1 MITICITIG
10 VVALIVCA
18 TVAYIMHDK
27 NINKLD
33 GSDISKLEDIN
44 IICDHMLEQEMLDNE
59 AEKYFDMRKYRDVV
73 EQIYNITKTYNQ

>member
-18 TVAYIMHDK
+18 TVCFIFHERYM
-27 NINKLD
+27 
-33 GSDISKLEDIN
+33 SDIDAGDVSKLEDIN

-59 AEKYFDMRKYRDVV
+59 AEKFFDMRKYRDVV

>member
-18 TVAYIMHDK
+18 TVAYIIHDK
-27 NINKLD
+27 NINTLD

-44 IICDHMLEQEMLDNE
+44 IICDHMLEQEILTKE
-59 AEKYFDMRKYRDVV
+59 GEEYFDMRKYRDVV